1 MIDRR
6 QGRGDRCYLSG
17 ARGQTLQDYTIGIS
31 LFLVTVAA
39 VLAGLLGFTSP
50 LTAGVSAEDV
60 SQSERVSAA
69 MVGNLSTARQP
80 NELDASRLSTTLGR
94 PVEQLRNR
102 WGIERT
108 TSLNV
113 SLVTLNGTRIVERGG
128 TRLTAGASST
138 NRSTAMVGNHSTG
151 RQPNELDASQL
162 STTMNQPVE
171 QLRTR
176 WGIERTTSLNVSLV
190 TLNGTRIVDRGGNE
204 LAVGASATNRSTA
217 TASRVVTFDDGT
229 CDPSCRLVVRTW

>member
-6 QGRGDRCYLSG
+6 QGRGGKPSLPG

-31 LFLVTVAA
+31 LFLITVAA

-50 LTAGVSAEDV
+50 LTAGVSAEDI
-60 SQSERVSAA
+60 SQSERV
-69 MVGNLSTARQP
+69 
-80 NELDASRLSTTLGR
+80 
-94 PVEQLRNR
+94 
-102 WGIERT
+102 
-108 TSLNV
+108 
-113 SLVTLNGTRIVERGG
+113 
-128 TRLTAGASST
+128 
-138 NRSTAMVGNHSTG
+138 STAMVGNHSTG

>member
-6 QGRGDRCYLSG
+6 QGREGKPSLSG
-17 ARGQTLQDYTIGIS
+17 TRGQTLQDYTIGIS
-31 LFLVTVAA
+31 LFLITVAA

-50 LTAGVSAEDV
+50 LTAGVSAEDI
-60 SQSERVSAA
+60 SQSERV
-69 MVGNLSTARQP
+69 
-80 NELDASRLSTTLGR
+80 
-94 PVEQLRNR
+94 
-102 WGIERT
+102 
-108 TSLNV
+108 
-113 SLVTLNGTRIVERGG
+113 
-128 TRLTAGASST
+128 
-138 NRSTAMVGNHSTG
+138 STAMVGNHSTG

-217 TASRVVTFDDGT
+217 TASRIVTLDDGT

>member
-1 MIDRR
+1 MSQVIDRR
-6 QGRGDRCYLSG
+6 QGRGDRCCLSG
-17 ARGQTLQDYTIGIS
+17 ALGQTLQDYTIGIS

-113 SLVTLNGTRIVERGG
+113 SLVTLNGTRIV
-128 TRLTAGASST
+128 
-138 NRSTAMVGNHSTG
+138 
-151 RQPNELDASQL
+151 
-162 STTMNQPVE
+162 
-171 QLRTR
+171 
-176 WGIERTTSLNVSLV
+176 
-190 TLNGTRIVDRGGNE
+190 DRGGNE

-217 TASRVVTFDDGT
+217 TASRIVTLDDGT

>member
-1 MIDRR
+1 VIDRR
-6 QGRGDRCYLSG
+6 QGREGKPSLSG
-17 ARGQTLQDYTIGIS
+17 TRGQTLQDYTIGIS
-31 LFLVTVAA
+31 LFLITVAA

-50 LTAGVSAEDV
+50 LTAGVSAEDI
-60 SQSERVSAA
+60 SQSERV
-69 MVGNLSTARQP
+69 
-80 NELDASRLSTTLGR
+80 
-94 PVEQLRNR
+94 
-102 WGIERT
+102 
-108 TSLNV
+108 
-113 SLVTLNGTRIVERGG
+113 
-128 TRLTAGASST
+128 
-138 NRSTAMVGNHSTG
+138 STAMVGNHSTG

-217 TASRVVTFDDGT
+217 TASRIVTLDDGT

>member
-6 QGRGDRCYLSG
+6 QGREGKPSLSG
-17 ARGQTLQDYTIGIS
+17 TRGQTLQDYTIGIS
-31 LFLVTVAA
+31 LFLITVAA

-50 LTAGVSAEDV
+50 LTAGVSAEDI
-60 SQSERVSAA
+60 SQSERV
-69 MVGNLSTARQP
+69 
-80 NELDASRLSTTLGR
+80 
-94 PVEQLRNR
+94 
-102 WGIERT
+102 
-108 TSLNV
+108 
-113 SLVTLNGTRIVERGG
+113 
-128 TRLTAGASST
+128 
-138 NRSTAMVGNHSTG
+138 STAMVGNHSTG
-151 RQPNELDASQL
+151 RQPNELNASQL

-217 TASRVVTFDDGT
+217 TASRIVTLDDGT

>member
-6 QGRGDRCYLSG
+6 QGRGGKPFLSG
-17 ARGQTLQDYTIGIS
+17 TRGQTLQDYTIGIS
-31 LFLVTVAA
+31 LFLITVAA

-50 LTAGVSAEDV
+50 LTAGVSAEDI
-60 SQSERVSAA
+60 SQSERV
-69 MVGNLSTARQP
+69 
-80 NELDASRLSTTLGR
+80 
-94 PVEQLRNR
+94 
-102 WGIERT
+102 
-108 TSLNV
+108 
-113 SLVTLNGTRIVERGG
+113 
-128 TRLTAGASST
+128 
-138 NRSTAMVGNHSTG
+138 STAMVGNHSTG
-151 RQPNELDASQL
+151 RQPNELNASQL

-217 TASRVVTFDDGT
+217 TASRIVTLDDGT

>member
-1 MIDRR
+1 MSQVIDRR

-128 TRLTAGASST
+128 TRLTVGASST
-138 NRSTAMVGNHSTG
+138 NRSTA
-151 RQPNELDASQL
+151 
-162 STTMNQPVE
+162 
-171 QLRTR
+171 
-176 WGIERTTSLNVSLV
+176 
-190 TLNGTRIVDRGGNE
+190 
-204 LAVGASATNRSTA
+204 
-217 TASRVVTFDDGT
+217 TASRIVVLDDGT